1 MYYQQKNL
9 FVSGTDGYHT
19 YRIPALV
26 RSNDGTILA
35 FCEGRK
41 FGGGDA
47 GHIDLLLK
55 RSFDDGDTWTD
66 HQVVVYGNGDT
77 SGNPAPV
84 VDQLTG
90 KVWLLF
96 CRNLGDGHESLICQG
111 KAPRTV
117 WLTSSKDDGA
127 TWLEPEEITDE
138 VKLANWTWYATGPC
152 HGIQLRSGRL
162 VIPCDHM
169 VGVDLDRKTDP
180 YHSHVLYSDD
190 HGRRWQ
196 IGGSAQNGTNECAV
210 VETVDGLLYLNS
222 RNYVGEKCRV
232 GSWSHNLRR

>member
-96 CRNLGDGHESLICQG
+96 CRNLLII
-111 KAPRTV
+111 V
-117 WLTSSKDDGA
+117 
-127 TWLEPEEITDE
+127 
-138 VKLANWTWYATGPC
+138 
-152 HGIQLRSGRL
+152 
-162 VIPCDHM
+162 
-169 VGVDLDRKTDP
+169 
-180 YHSHVLYSDD
+180 
-190 HGRRWQ
+190 
-196 IGGSAQNGTNECAV
+196 
-210 VETVDGLLYLNS
+210 
-222 RNYVGEKCRV
+222 
-232 GSWSHNLRR
+232 